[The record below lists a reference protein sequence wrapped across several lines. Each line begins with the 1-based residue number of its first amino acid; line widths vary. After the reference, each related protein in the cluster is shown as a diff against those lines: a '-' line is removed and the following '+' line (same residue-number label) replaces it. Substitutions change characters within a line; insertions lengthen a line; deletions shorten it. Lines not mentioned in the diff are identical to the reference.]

1 MPAIAFASY
10 DATVS
15 ADSALYYVLR
25 TMKQELCMLSTWGQS
40 AHGRSDHGAELCILA
55 G

>member
-10 DATVS
+10 DIAVS
-15 ADSALYYVLR
+15 ADSALYSVLNI
-25 TMKQELCMLSTWGQS
+25 MKQELWMLSTWGQS
-40 AHGRSDHGAELCILA
+40 AHGRTDHGAELCILA